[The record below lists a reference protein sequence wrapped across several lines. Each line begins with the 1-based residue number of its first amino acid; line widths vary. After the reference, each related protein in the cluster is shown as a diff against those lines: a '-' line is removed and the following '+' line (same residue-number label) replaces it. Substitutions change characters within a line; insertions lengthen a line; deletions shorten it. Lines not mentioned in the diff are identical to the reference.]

1 MCRMK
6 HILNYLIC
14 NLFFLF
20 SSSGIFAGTH
30 IFEYTD
36 ADSTLVSADGPYVLY
51 KENGSARII

>member
-1 MCRMK
+1 MK